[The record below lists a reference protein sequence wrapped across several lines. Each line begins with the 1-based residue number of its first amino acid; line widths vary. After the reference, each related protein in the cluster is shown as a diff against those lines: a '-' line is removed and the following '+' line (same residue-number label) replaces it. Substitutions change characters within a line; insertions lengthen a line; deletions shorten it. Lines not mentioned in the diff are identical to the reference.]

1 MVSSP
6 PGEDPSTG
14 RKPHPVPPSCALGPS
29 AGLWALPSLSAGAGQ
44 TVSPL
49 SVKVGG
55 QHLHCCPAGRG
66 PHPRGPRPV
75 HHEVWGQST
84 PTLPQ
89 ALGPEGLEFRTF
101 TRSQMT

>member
-6 PGEDPSTG
+6 PGEGPSTG
-14 RKPHPVPPSCALGPS
+14 RKPHPVPPSWALGPS

-49 SVKVGG
+49 SVKVRGAVPS
-55 QHLHCCPAGRG
+55 LLPAGRG
-66 PHPRGPRPV
+66 PLPGPPPSPARGV
-75 HHEVWGQST
+75 
-84 PTLPQ
+84 
-89 ALGPEGLEFRTF
+89 GPAGLEFRTF